1 MSSTSFTPGGDNLRE
16 EGLAQPVASTRT
28 TNNNLSTSAG
38 SLQGLKN
45 ALTSIVSNTDNEP
58 HPILST
64 FTSKFI
70 FWYIFIVCFG
80 GVLLLLVT
88 PREVPA
94 HYAIS
99 RYALVMFILFV
110 TGFIVSNY
118 YLNPK
123 NITYDKFIFSLK
135 EAYEQNKF
143 FFMNAYLVI
152 FFIIFTI
159 FTLSI
164 LYHQETS
171 TTDQTNVIV
180 KKFDY
185 LIIPSL
191 FIVGM
196 SLAILA
202 FRKEKINNVV
212 YVQNYYGFLYITFL
226 VFLCALYFYDK
237 SKNSYLSVM
246 LGSLFKINL
255 VILILIA
262 IYLILLY
269 FIIQYGKLNKGATYN
284 TFNKPSPFFRYAG
297 PLFAIF
303 IFVSAIA
310 LYVKNNE
317 YLAYEK
323 LKKDLVSGENR
334 LNKEILVGMF
344 LVLGIVVF
352 MAQAY
357 LITYNEKLENPTG
370 LAAKTSNILE
380 SQSVFFLKGIFAFTV
395 FILSIIWV
403 IKSIHEIQTKKLGI
417 FQFLVNIG
425 ILFFIFMLFVRYII
439 FDEQTQETKLYRF
452 VYALVMVIP
461 CTIRDIARYFWRQY
475 NSQFIGFL
483 LIMIIIFICAVKF
496 QSLKQFLFNQNG
508 TLYIESPIPLD
519 KVNTISTQSFITTPF
534 PYNYAIS
541 MWVWIDSFNKTNSS
555 LDCLSI
561 VNYYNYPN
569 MCFNPLEDKLL
580 FLFGNS
586 EKTQIKIPLSRQK
599 WNHIV
604 INSDSINVDIFLN
617 GKLSKTSHLPPY
629 TAIIES
635 NFTSGQENG
644 VSGKICNMNYY
655 TSILSISQ
663 IQFLYG
669 IVSTL
674 NPPVILNTGTTLKN
688 MF

>member
-1 MSSTSFTPGGDNLRE
+1 MSSSLTPGRKGDLPQ
-16 EGLAQPVASTRT
+16 GTAVAS
-28 TNNNLSTSAG
+28 SKAG
-38 SLQGLKN
+38 PTATPVGSSISRGLKN
-45 ALTSIVSNTDNEP
+45 TLTSIVSNTNNEP
-58 HPILST
+58 HPILSS
-64 FTSKFI
+64 FTAKFI
-70 FWYIFIVCFG
+70 FWYIFIVCLG
-80 GVLLLLVT
+80 GVLLLLIT
-88 PREVPA
+88 PQDVPA

-99 RYALVMFILFV
+99 RYALVMFILFFV
-110 TGFIVSNY
+110 GFIVSNY
-118 YLNPK
+118 YLNPN

-135 EAYEQNKF
+135 EGYEQNKF

-185 LIIPSL
+185 LILPSL

-246 LGSLFKINL
+246 LGSLFKINIA
-255 VILILIA
+255 ILILIA
-262 IYLILLY
+262 IYLILIY

-310 LYVKNNE
+310 LYVKKNE
-317 YLAYEK
+317 YFAY
-323 LKKDLVSGENR
+323 LKNKELKNIQGDEQF
-334 LNKEILVGMF
+334 NKEIAVGFF

-352 MAQAY
+352 MVQAY
-357 LITYNEKLENPTG
+357 LITYNEKLQNPTG

-403 IKSIHEIQTKKLGI
+403 IKSIHEIQTKKLGV

-452 VYALVMVIP
+452 AYALIMVIP
-461 CTIRDIARYFWRQY
+461 CTVRDIARYFWRQY

-483 LIMIIIFICAVKF
+483 LVMIIIFICAVKF

-519 KVNTISTQSFITTPF
+519 TVNTISTQSFITTPF

-555 LDCLSI
+555 TDCLSI

-617 GKLSKTSHLPPY
+617 GKLNKTSHLPPY